1 MSKKRVFGSLTA
13 LGAFFVLLFAGGPA
27 FAQEG
32 PFPQLDGHR
41 FSPTGTVPLP
51 WVNSYIV
58 SNLGLGTA
66 YDAGF
71 PPVVIGGDTIPGLQG
86 DLLFATLDLEYQQ
99 KIVDWFAFRVG
110 YRVDARLGTEVE
122 SLLSKGVNT
131 ITGFEIGW
139 LARLLESDRDM
150 LSLDVRVSNKDY
162 TTVDIGR
169 FVEDVIDGIDP
180 SLVRKNNAVRF
191 AGGLRYA
198 HTFSNL
204 FGIVANGE
212 LGLGES
218 IERTEDDK
226 VFYRLGGQAD
236 FDLAAWRNIPLNVAL
251 GFQTDSYHEASSDV
265 DGNLNTGFL
274 RLSYIARD
282 DFTFGLEFAGSQVPT
297 RDEIEEDLN
306 FGGATFDL
314 RYYF

>member
-1 MSKKRVFGSLTA
+1 MSKKRVFGRLTA

-58 SNLGLGTA
+58 SNLGMGTA

-71 PPVVIGGDTIPGLQG
+71 PPVIINGDTIPGLQG
-86 DLLFATLDLEYQQ
+86 DLLFATLDL
-99 KIVDWFAFRVG
+99 
-110 YRVDARLGTEVE
+110 VDARLGTQLE

-131 ITGFEIGW
+131 ITGFEVGW
-139 LARLLESDRDM
+139 VARLLESRRDM
-150 LSLDVRVSNKDY
+150 LSLDVRVSNKNY

-169 FVEDVIDGIDP
+169 FVQDVVDGIDA
-180 SLVRKNNAVRF
+180 SIVRKNNAVRF

-198 HTFSNL
+198 RTFSNL

-212 LGLGES
+212 LGVGES

-226 VFYRLGGQAD
+226 AFYRLGAQAD

-251 GFQTDSYHEASSDV
+251 GLQTDSYPEATSDV
-265 DGNLNTGFL
+265 DGNVNTGYL

-282 DFTFGLEFAGSQVPT
+282 DFTIGLEFSGSQVPT
-297 RDEIEEDLN
+297 RDELEDLN
-306 FGGATFDL
+306 YGGVMFDL